1 IKTYLG
7 IIKQDTSHLQSRYR
21 LVDLYVQAGDFK
33 KAAAQARRI
42 EKMAPEDPKALGA
55 VSSAYLSMEL
65 PDKALVRQEK
75 IVELAPDDISAR
87 VILGDIYRRLGRY
100 PDAIR
105 VYHSAYEETPTDITL
120 LRALGEA
127 YQSNADP
134 NQALLYFKRAAEQ
147 EKKPGMKTGL
157 LFLTVGHECYFL
169 TRFFRMG
176 FNPAALRSLF
186 ARSVFSQVKSG

>member
-1 IKTYLG
+1 
-7 IIKQDTSHLQSRYR
+7 
-21 LVDLYVQAGDFK
+21 
-33 KAAAQARRI
+33 
-42 EKMAPEDPKALGA
+42 
-55 VSSAYLSMEL
+55 MEL

-147 EKKPGMKTGL
+147 EATG
-157 LFLTVGHECYFL
+157 
-169 TRFFRMG
+169 
-176 FNPAALRSLF
+176 P
-186 ARSVFSQVKSG
+186 